1 MYNLLILNEM
11 KKIGIILVALA
22 MTGFMACKG
31 GQSEQAACCAST
43 EACCKDQPAKEK
55 TVIVAR
61 VMVKAGQEKAFIEIA
76 SKLVAATRMEEGN
89 LFYTLYQSTENPS
102 EFIFYEEYRDDAA
115 FETHASS
122 AHFAAFAEATNDMMA
137 GELVVDQF

>member
-1 MYNLLILNEM
+1 M
-11 KKIGIILVALA
+11 KKIVIIMMAFA
-22 MTGFMACKG
+22 MTSLMACKEK
-31 GQSEQAACCAST
+31 QSETCCGESET
-43 EACCKDQPAKEK
+43 CCMEHPKKEK

-61 VMVKAGQEKAFIEIA
+61 VAVKEGQENAFIEIA
-76 SKLVAATRMEEGN
+76 SKLVAATRAEEGN

-102 EFIFYEEYRDDAA
+102 IFIFYEEYKDDEA
-115 FETHASS
+115 FEAHSSS

>member
-1 MYNLLILNEM
+1 M
-11 KKIGIILVALA
+11 KKIGIMLIAFA
-22 MTGFMACKG
+22 MTGIVACNG
-31 GQSEQAACCAST
+31 GKSEQAACCAASET
-43 EACCKDQPAKEK
+43 CCETPKKEK

-76 SKLVAATRMEEGN
+76 SKLVTATRAEEGN
-89 LFYTLYQSTENPS
+89 LFYTLYQSTENPV
-102 EFIFYEEYRDDAA
+102 EFIFYEEYKDDDA

-122 AHFAAFAEATNDMMA
+122 AHFAAFAAATNDMMA